1 MDLGV
6 FLGEGL
12 LELER
17 LERTKNRGP
26 VVGIARWVRIG
37 MEGSRDK
44 KKRQGR
50 KSVAKDS
57 EWGEE
62 KKKRDGKQQI
72 RVETGETIT
81 RCVGRW

>member
-44 KKRQGR
+44 KKHMERAKGDKGGR
-50 KSVAKDS
+50 AWPRTVN
-57 EWGEE
+57 GE
-62 KKKRDGKQQI
+62 
-72 RVETGETIT
+72 
-81 RCVGRW
+81 